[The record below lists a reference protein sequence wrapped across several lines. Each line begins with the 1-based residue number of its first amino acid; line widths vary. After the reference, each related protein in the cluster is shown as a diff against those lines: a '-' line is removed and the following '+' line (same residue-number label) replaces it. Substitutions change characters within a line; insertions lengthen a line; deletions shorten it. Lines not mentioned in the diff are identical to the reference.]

1 YGGEQLRLTA
11 GIQWQPRPLHILNLQ
26 AAVPLHQRLH
36 GPLLREDWRVMLT
49 WYVEVPTAA
58 SVRHPGGAQRP
69 PSRLG
74 F

>member
-1 YGGEQLRLTA
+1 M
-11 GIQWQPRPLHILNLQ
+11 QWQPRPLHILDLQ
-26 AAVPLHQRLH
+26 AAFPLRQRLH

-49 WYVEVPTAA
+49 WYFEVPTAA
-58 SVRHPGGAQRP
+58 SVRYRREGLKG